1 MITIFWI
8 WSPALKVIKVNN
20 TLLFD
25 VFIKILPSRNL
36 ARYEPAIVGW
46 PWSKFVKKDDYFFRP
61 SIFSFSFLA
70 SPFPSHKFIDEPLP
84 NPLLVECKPRQ
95 SVMFVQAL
103 NENPLNIRN
112 TFFHRRRCHLC
123 RLRRRRHRRCCRRYY
138 CCHHPPR
145 CCSGGWFHHRLF
157 PKSTHLP

>member
-1 MITIFWI
+1 M
-8 WSPALKVIKVNN
+8 
-20 TLLFD
+20 
-25 VFIKILPSRNL
+25 
-36 ARYEPAIVGW
+36 
-46 PWSKFVKKDDYFFRP
+46 
-61 SIFSFSFLA
+61 A

-123 RLRRRRHRRCCRRYY
+123 RLRRRRHRRCCRRYH
-138 CCHHPPR
+138 CCHHRQR
-145 CCSGGWFHHRLF
+145 CCSGSWFHHRLF
-157 PKSTHLP
+157 PKSTHLPQICDLLRCGIAWIIFVFNIFPTLCHSWGSNPRQSVELHRPGTF